1 MSGRDKGETLVEL
14 LVTIAI
20 LGTAVVGVMGAVATA
35 VGASTLDRR
44 QVQAEAVLRTWGENV
59 AAVDDAGYGDC
70 RSAAAVAATTP
81 APAPLPAGFTAS
93 VTAVKYWTGT
103 QFLPADQL
111 YWNGTAWVPACSPG
125 ADPGL
130 RLVSLRLAANDLLY
144 PGFTQN
150 LDVVVRKPCAAC

>member
-1 MSGRDKGETLVEL
+1 MSGDRNAARGRRSDAGESLVEL

-20 LGTAVVGVMGAVATA
+20 LGTSVVGVMGAVATA

-44 QVQAEAVLRTWGENV
+44 QVQAQALLRTWGENV

-70 RSAAAVAATTP
+70 RPASGVAATTP
-81 APAPLPAGFTAS
+81 APSPLPAGFTAS
-93 VTAVKYWTGT
+93 VTSVTYW
-103 QFLPADQL
+103 D
-111 YWNGTAWVPACSPG
+111 GTAFAAGCMTGS
-125 ADPGL
+125 DPGL
-130 RLVSLRLAANDLLY
+130 RLVTLRLTADSLLY